1 MTWFKRIVV
10 VLTWAMVL
18 VGGIFALLS
27 SQSLRESRPILGY
40 QLHIHTPENQHFLI
54 KEDLENLLR
63 EAGAP
68 WDSVTRAEINIPL
81 LEENLRKH
89 PLVLGAEVF
98 STWEGVLHVEIVQK
112 EAKARMANGLDMMYV
127 DESGGTFPLSAHA
140 TARLPLLTGLEDSL
154 QRVEAL
160 QMLATQPRIRPSPEV
175 GLPWTAMTVA
185 ATPLTPIGTL
195 MRSAGGRPP
204 DLMKKPTRL
213 TPSMPN
219 CSRPNPWI
227 ACAGWMCALP
237 AKLFMNLSIDP

>member
-10 VLTWAMVL
+10 VLTWTMVL

-160 QMLATQPRIRPSPEV
+160 QMLSHATTHPAFPGGWSALDRDDRGRYTAYPDWHPHAIRW
-175 GLPWTAMTVA
+175 GA
-185 ATPLTPIGTL
+185 ASRFDEKAHKAHSLYAQL
-195 MRSAGGRPP
+195 LQAKSLDSLRWMDVRFAGQVVYE
-204 DLMKKPTRL
+204 
-213 TPSMPN
+213 
-219 CSRPNPWI
+219 
-227 ACAGWMCALP
+227 
-237 AKLFMNLSIDP
+237 FID